1 MSVSLSLYTE
11 SPRTA
16 CFHRRR
22 ADCARRNNLSEIAP
36 ADCPPPMLTP
46 SPLHDA
52 AEVGDVELITKL
64 LAKESN
70 DGDFN
75 PVRLEDVAD

>member
-1 MSVSLSLYTE
+1 
-11 SPRTA
+11 
-16 CFHRRR
+16 
-22 ADCARRNNLSEIAP
+22 
-36 ADCPPPMLTP
+36 MLTP